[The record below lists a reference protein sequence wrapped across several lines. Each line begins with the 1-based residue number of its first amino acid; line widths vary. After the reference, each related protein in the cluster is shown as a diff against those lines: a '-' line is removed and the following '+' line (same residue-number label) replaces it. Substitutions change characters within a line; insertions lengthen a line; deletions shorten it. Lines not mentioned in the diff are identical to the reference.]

1 MALPLVSSPPGEV
14 ARYQV
19 FHDTRYRYA
28 APVSLS
34 QQLLHLWPRDCPWQR
49 CLARELL
56 IEPLPT
62 RRSDGVDVFGN
73 PLTRLAFER
82 PHDELRVD
90 ARLQVEVLPRLPLSL
105 QASPAWE
112 QVAAALA
119 FSGRPLGREEL
130 DACRYRVESPYVR
143 IKRQFA
149 EFGADCFTP
158 GLPLLEGAARLMGKI
173 HGEFAFDAE
182 ATQVATPLTEVL
194 ERRRGVCQ
202 DFAHLMLACLRSRGL
217 AARYVSGYLLTQ
229 PPPGQPRLIGADA
242 SHAWVSLYCPQNGWV
257 DFDPTNDVLPS
268 LEHITL
274 AWGRDFA
281 DVSPLRGVILGGGS
295 HDPEVRVTV
304 MPHWELAV

>member
-73 PLTRLAFER
+73 PLTRLAFKR

-105 QASPAWE
+105 LASP
-112 QVAAALA
+112 V
-119 FSGRPLGREEL
+119 SDTTTRRRP
-130 DACRYRVESPYVR
+130 CRSARLVGCSLPC
-143 IKRQFA
+143 
-149 EFGADCFTP
+149 FGISRS
-158 GLPLLEGAARLMGKI
+158 GAAVP
-173 HGEFAFDAE
+173 A
-182 ATQVATPLTEVL
+182 
-194 ERRRGVCQ
+194 
-202 DFAHLMLACLRSRGL
+202 
-217 AARYVSGYLLTQ
+217 
-229 PPPGQPRLIGADA
+229 
-242 SHAWVSLYCPQNGWV
+242 
-257 DFDPTNDVLPS
+257 
-268 LEHITL
+268 
-274 AWGRDFA
+274 
-281 DVSPLRGVILGGGS
+281 
-295 HDPEVRVTV
+295 
-304 MPHWELAV
+304 